1 MTMCFLQVRAPTLL
15 LSFFAFVANGNA
27 TLAGVLTQNSDATLK
42 KNIEPIKNASDLLQQ
57 LHGYRYQWKDENAD
71 AEKQLGLLAQEV
83 QKVLPELVKEGE
95 NGKLGVNYS
104 GLIPVL
110 LEALKEQQDELAK
123 LKMHLLHMEQNK
135 TKKRTSRHSALT
147 R

>member
-1 MTMCFLQVRAPTLL
+1 MV
-15 LSFFAFVANGNA
+15 
-27 TLAGVLTQNSDATLK
+27 
-42 KNIEPIKNASDLLQQ
+42 

-110 LEALKEQQDELAK
+110 LEALKAEQSRNDLQQAMIALQQARFEKQQAEIEA
-123 LKMHLLHMEQNK
+123 LKEILK
-135 TKKRTSRHSALT
+135 RVKK
-147 R
+147 